1 MGRIG
6 PEIRSFASKLTPNQ
20 MLCLLLILGEDGSGI
35 LYPPNPFRKLE
46 KFPTDGQN
54 ANINQFVGTYS
65 DGLVSANC

>member
-1 MGRIG
+1 
-6 PEIRSFASKLTPNQ
+6 

-35 LYPPNPFRKLE
+35 LYPPNPLRKLE